1 MKKMFSIVVILLLL
15 YIISQTIYSYTRGS
29 RVTKYNLVIDEVE
42 YQIKENFT
50 SGFKNRETNRFEKVI
65 TILKLTLM
73 MAP

>member
-50 SGFKNRETNRFEKVI
+50 SGFKTEKLIVLKKVI